1 MGKIFLNHAQLLF
14 SVLAFFG
21 MGNMASLNSFDPM
34 WVRSYITVFSPFLMA
49 ALILFKIL
57 IPYIVVSCVF
67 RAIAICLEASMKKI
81 FYIVLILCDTMGL
94 HFLFMVQNT
103 GSWLEIGSS
112 ISHFII
118 VQTMVMFLLL
128 LYAVAFVL
136 TEYTVIKPSD
146 YIRPSD
152 FKLHVP

>member
-1 MGKIFLNHAQLLF
+1 
-14 SVLAFFG
+14 
-21 MGNMASLNSFDPM
+21 MASLNSFDPM

-67 RAIAICLEASMKKI
+67 RAIATCLEATMKKI

-118 VQTMVMFLLL
+118 VQTMVLFLLL
-128 LYAVAFVL
+128 LYGVAFVL
-136 TEYTVIKPSD
+136 TEYTIIEPSK
-146 YIRPSD
+146 YVRLSYL
-152 FKLHVP
+152 KLHVP